1 MNNQTDKTDK
11 KNLIQQVK
19 ANPDLLKQQPELF
32 QKAVIEFL
40 ASLDIRLS
48 EIENHWMTPLIK

>member
-11 KNLIQQVK
+11 KNLIQQLK

-40 ASLDIRLS
+40 ASMDIRLS
-48 EIENHWMTPLIK
+48 EIENRWMTPLIK

>member
-1 MNNQTDKTDK
+1 MKNQIDNTGK
-11 KNLIQQVK
+11 KNLIQQLQS
-19 ANPDLLKQQPELF
+19 NPDLLKQQPELF

-40 ASLDIRLS
+40 AKMDKRLS